1 MKYYF
6 GAPQLMKTKDYTL
19 LANSLMIENDG
30 TVLTQEY
37 NFFVLESCRFYI
49 DGMDREE
56 LQEYYKLVRS
66 AHDNLLIH
74 RSKIESYFKDYV
86 NSLFGHKEIERKEPQ
101 NISELVIDIML
112 SELDMDNILKHV
124 NLGTQEVDVNS
135 IKDSVKLDRINR
147 VKKIHDIVLFFINHY
162 NQKNDTVY

>member
-6 GAPQLMKTKDYTL
+6 GAPSLQKVHDYTL

-86 NSLFGHKEIERKEPQ
+86 NSLFNKKTVERKEPE

-112 SELDMDNILKHV
+112 SELDMTSILKHV

-135 IKDSVKLDRINR
+135 IKDSVKLDRINK
-147 VKKIHDIVLFFINHY
+147 VKKIHDTVLFFVEYY
-162 NQKNDTVY
+162 NSENA

>member
-30 TVLTQEY
+30 QVLTQEY

-74 RSKIESYFKDYV
+74 KNKIESYFKDYI
-86 NSLFGHKEIERKEPQ
+86 NSLFSNKTVDRKEPQ

-112 SELDMDNILKHV
+112 SELDMTSILKHV

-147 VKKIHDIVLFFINHY
+147 LKRLHDTVLFFIEYY
-162 NQKNDTVY
+162 NKNATMS

>member
-1 MKYYF
+1 
-6 GAPQLMKTKDYTL
+6 
-19 LANSLMIENDG
+19 
-30 TVLTQEY
+30 
-37 NFFVLESCRFYI
+37 
-49 DGMDREE
+49 MDREE

-74 RSKIESYFKDYV
+74 RSKIENYFKDYV
-86 NSLFGHKEIERKEPQ
+86 NSLFSNKTLERKEPQ

-112 SELDMDNILKHV
+112 SELDMASILKHV

-147 VKKIHDIVLFFINHY
+147 IKKLHDTVLFFIEYY
-162 NQKNDTVY
+162 NKHVTMS